1 MRSLL
6 DFKNYGFN
14 WFLASILDNHMEDD
28 PEVVG
33 HSDGAIRLDD
43 MGGTFWMRT
52 NGAGW
57 ITPSLGACLDQ

>member
-28 PEVVG
+28 LEVVG

-43 MGGTFWMRT
+43 MGGHLLEE
-52 NGAGW
+52 N
-57 ITPSLGACLDQ
+57 